1 MPRLTSLT
9 SKQLTGVGITYS
21 SPAPLAQYF
30 GIELNASTYNEGATV
45 TATVTTAGIADGT
58 TVGYAVTGVST
69 NDISAGSLTGNITI
83 NSNTGTVSWTLSNDG
98 LTEGTDTFTVT
109 LAAQD
114 STANATGSLSD
125 SATVVD
131 TSNNPNTTLWLD
143 NNDAATTVRSVIGG
157 FSMQIN
163 GVFSSNPPVPIAI
176 QGRTSGTRTTI
187 TAISARTSTYIEVD
201 DTGNSTN
208 FAINE
213 QLNRF
218 DLTNSTYVEPT
229 NFIGGGSSQWNSTTF
244 TVVTA
249 SNNSL
254 AAALRSAT
262 TGKQFWFEYDGAS
275 RAVVTL
281 AGSFTE
287 TVLGGAL
294 PYRQF
299 TATVSES
306 SPAFRSLTNQLI
318 ILP

>member
-1 MPRLTSLT
+1 MPRLASLT

-21 SPAPLAQYF
+21 EIEAVAVYF
-30 GIELNASTYNEGATV
+30 GVELNASSYNEGDNL
-45 TATVTTAGIADGT
+45 TATVSTANVPNGT
-58 TVGYAVTGVST
+58 TVGYTVTGVST
-69 NDISAGSLTGNITI
+69 GDLGVGSLTGTITI
-83 NSNTGTVSWTLSNDG
+83 NSNAGTVSWTLANDG
-98 LTEGTDTFTVT
+98 LTEGTDTFTIT
-109 LAAQD
+109 LASTD
-114 STANATGSLSD
+114 SAGNSTLSVSD
-125 SATVVD
+125 SASIID
-131 TSNNPNTTLWLD
+131 TSNNPGTTLWLD